1 MNPAKPMLTVKKVCA
16 FVVVIVVVAATAF
29 YGLRRSNMAGLRHRE
44 AQDADLNQVMRAKV
58 HPDYTFLSFTIWH
71 NVPLDSQ
78 KMDAIA
84 GSAKNIKVAAHT
96 VGEYQSL
103 WTSGNGGDFFRDN
116 VQELDEVAG
125 QLEVAARHHD
135 PHQVENLFA
144 KMDGVCQNCHSRF
157 RPDLSARAVPA
168 YTPEAHTP

>member
-1 MNPAKPMLTVKKVCA
+1 MKPAQSVFTLKKVCA
-16 FVVVIVVVAATAF
+16 LAAVIAVVLAATF
-29 YGLRRSNMAGLRHRE
+29 YGLRRSQVAGLRHRE
-44 AQDADLNQVMRAKV
+44 VQDTDLSQVMRAKV

-71 NVPLDSQ
+71 DVPLDSQ

-103 WTSGNGGDFFRDN
+103 WSSGNGGDFFRNN

-125 QLEVAARHHD
+125 QLEDAARKHD
-135 PHQVENLFA
+135 PHRVENLFA

-157 RPDLSARAVPA
+157 RPDLSAQAVPA